1 MAAKRGSYDQALK
14 LLDQAEKMAPDL
26 PLLYQYRA
34 NVAYLMGDRAAAVA
48 ALKEGLRLEPDNA
61 LFQANLKR
69 LEQPPA
75 AAKP

>member
-1 MAAKRGSYDQALK
+1 MGCSTSFSGFSTPKRIAPRFALI
-14 LLDQAEKMAPDL
+14 
-26 PLLYQYRA
+26 YQYRA